1 MKKLTYGLVIFSI
14 AGIISGLLVVG
25 IFMQPNTSREP
36 AYLGMIYIAFN
47 ILILFLYNL
56 VRNIILIISSL
67 YICLNITNQWAGVN
81 TGIFLSRAPRTV
93 RFKNFAAGF
102 LSARLPWTTLNIL
115 WVK

>member
-67 YICLNITNQWAGVN
+67 YICLNITSVLFGFPFRGQDC
-81 TGIFLSRAPRTV
+81 IFLVMMFPLFLYSIIATFYLTRPKV
-93 RFKNFAAGF
+93 KEQFK
-102 LSARLPWTTLNIL
+102 
-115 WVK
+115 